1 MWKCFHKEIVAPAHL
16 ARARILIIDLSIQRQ
31 QNLSFQV
38 NFVVIFAP
46 LAEDY
51 EQIFGLVASDIGIGI
66 ATSQNFYI

>member
-1 MWKCFHKEIVAPAHL
+1 MAPAHL

-38 NFVVIFAP
+38 NCVVIFAP